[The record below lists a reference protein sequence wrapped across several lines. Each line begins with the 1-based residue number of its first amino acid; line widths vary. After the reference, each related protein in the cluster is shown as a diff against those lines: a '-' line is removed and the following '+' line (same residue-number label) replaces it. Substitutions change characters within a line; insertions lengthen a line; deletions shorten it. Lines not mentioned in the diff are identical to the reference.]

1 VERDQVAKSL
11 ALIAAHKAQRRA
23 HLAGAGRVTTMFRR
37 WILVAASL
45 VLLGGC
51 GAEDPDGSAP
61 SLAGVW
67 SLASYADH
75 GVVATTSGT
84 ATFDTDGSFAITGE
98 LTYPGEPADS
108 LLVHGNWSMTGN
120 RVVLTTGEGSGTWVV
135 NFAASEATLV
145 LEGPAPT
152 NVIHLHRQG
161 AFSLAGCSA
170 HLRRARASAWSFDA
184 LES

>member
-1 VERDQVAKSL
+1 MML
-11 ALIAAHKAQRRA
+11 RRWV
-23 HLAGAGRVTTMFRR
+23 LAG
-37 WILVAASL
+37 ASL

-51 GAEDPDGSAP
+51 GADDPDGPAP

-108 LLVHGNWSMTGN
+108 LLVSGTWSMTGN

-135 NFAASEATLV
+135 SCTAAEATLV
-145 LEGPAPT
+145 LEGPSPT
-152 NVIHLHRQG
+152 NVIHLHRLG
-161 AFSLAGCSA
+161 AFSLAGRSGQ
-170 HLRRARASAWSFDA
+170 RWRAQVSVRSFAA
-184 LES
+184 LESR